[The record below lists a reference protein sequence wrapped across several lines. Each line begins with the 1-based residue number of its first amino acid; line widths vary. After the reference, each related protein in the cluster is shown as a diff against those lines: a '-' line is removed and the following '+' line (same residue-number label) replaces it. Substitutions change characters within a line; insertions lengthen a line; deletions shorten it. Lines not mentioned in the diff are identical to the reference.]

1 MNGNANHNPGLEVSC
16 KVLCCLNN
24 VPSVR
29 FSNWIKKKNGSVEPS
44 EPMWSGLRSA
54 NLAAVQSQD

>member
-29 FSNWIKKKNGSVEPS
+29 FSNWIKKKK
-44 EPMWSGLRSA
+44 WISGAIRADVVWLEIS
-54 NLAAVQSQD
+54 